1 MTQEQMRNLNTI
13 VETYGNDAQEDMA
26 IEECSELIKA
36 ILKFRRSDEKTAE
49 MRDAVIDEIAD
60 VQIMLTQLGIIFNCV
75 ERLKIELIS
84 KSIAR
89 WGELRKERQNV
100 MFVKSQDG
108 AVVLN
113 NDKVTEYS
121 TDSKYDGRY
130 KVAAL
135 VGESRVVIGRYSTKE
150 KCRMAISMLMDCY
163 TMNLL
168 FARGQDE
175 NPRDLVCEYVADQPL
190 GVFEM
195 PQEDEVYED
204 RTD

>member
-1 MTQEQMRNLNTI
+1 
-13 VETYGNDAQEDMA
+13 
-26 IEECSELIKA
+26 
-36 ILKFRRSDEKTAE
+36 
-49 MRDAVIDEIAD
+49 
-60 VQIMLTQLGIIFNCV
+60 
-75 ERLKIELIS
+75 
-84 KSIAR
+84 
-89 WGELRKERQNV
+89 

-135 VGESRVVIGRYSTKE
+135 VGQNRVVIGRYSTKE

-168 FARGQDE
+168 FERGQDE

-195 PQEDEVYED
+195 PQEDEIEQED
-204 RTD
+204 TMSKEFYRGEIFYIRNESEYSGNVQGGVDLR

>member
-1 MTQEQMRNLNTI
+1 
-13 VETYGNDAQEDMA
+13 
-26 IEECSELIKA
+26 
-36 ILKFRRSDEKTAE
+36 
-49 MRDAVIDEIAD
+49 
-60 VQIMLTQLGIIFNCV
+60 
-75 ERLKIELIS
+75 
-84 KSIAR
+84 
-89 WGELRKERQNV
+89 

-168 FARGQDE
+168 FERGQDE
-175 NPRDLVCEYVADQPL
+175 NPRDLVCECVADQPL

>member
-1 MTQEQMRNLNTI
+1 MTQKQLRDLNTI
-13 VETYGNDAQEDMA
+13 VETYGSDKQEDMA

-36 ILKFRRSDEKTAE
+36 ILKFRRSNAKDSDL
-49 MRDAVIDEIAD
+49 RDAVIDEIAD

-75 ERLKIELIS
+75 EEVNERIDFKID
-84 KSIAR
+84 
-89 WGELRKERQNV
+89 RQ
-100 MFVKSQDG
+100 MGRIQDG

-135 VGESRVVIGRYSTKE
+135 VGENRVVIGRYSTKE

-168 FARGQDE
+168 FERGQDE

-195 PQEDEVYED
+195 PQEDEIE
-204 RTD
+204 

>member
-1 MTQEQMRNLNTI
+1 
-13 VETYGNDAQEDMA
+13 
-26 IEECSELIKA
+26 
-36 ILKFRRSDEKTAE
+36 
-49 MRDAVIDEIAD
+49 
-60 VQIMLTQLGIIFNCV
+60 
-75 ERLKIELIS
+75 
-84 KSIAR
+84 
-89 WGELRKERQNV
+89 

-108 AVVLN
+108 VVVLN

-168 FARGQDE
+168 FERGQDE
-175 NPRDLVCEYVADQPL
+175 NPRDLYVNMWRINHL
-190 GVFEM
+190 ECSRCHRRM
-195 PQEDEVYED
+195 KSNR
-204 RTD
+204 RTL

>member
-1 MTQEQMRNLNTI
+1 
-13 VETYGNDAQEDMA
+13 
-26 IEECSELIKA
+26 
-36 ILKFRRSDEKTAE
+36 
-49 MRDAVIDEIAD
+49 
-60 VQIMLTQLGIIFNCV
+60 
-75 ERLKIELIS
+75 
-84 KSIAR
+84 
-89 WGELRKERQNV
+89 

-135 VGESRVVIGRYSTKE
+135 VGESRVVIGKYSTKE

-168 FARGQDE
+168 FERGQDE

>member
-1 MTQEQMRNLNTI
+1 
-13 VETYGNDAQEDMA
+13 
-26 IEECSELIKA
+26 
-36 ILKFRRSDEKTAE
+36 
-49 MRDAVIDEIAD
+49 
-60 VQIMLTQLGIIFNCV
+60 
-75 ERLKIELIS
+75 
-84 KSIAR
+84 
-89 WGELRKERQNV
+89 

-135 VGESRVVIGRYSTKE
+135 VGENRVVIGRYSTKE

-168 FARGQDE
+168 FERGQDE

-195 PQEDEVYED
+195 PQEDEIEQED
-204 RTD
+204 TMSKEFYRGEIFYIRNESEYSGNVQGGVDRR

>member
-1 MTQEQMRNLNTI
+1 
-13 VETYGNDAQEDMA
+13 
-26 IEECSELIKA
+26 
-36 ILKFRRSDEKTAE
+36 
-49 MRDAVIDEIAD
+49 
-60 VQIMLTQLGIIFNCV
+60 
-75 ERLKIELIS
+75 
-84 KSIAR
+84 
-89 WGELRKERQNV
+89 

-135 VGESRVVIGRYSTKE
+135 VGENRVVIGRYSTKE

-168 FARGQDE
+168 FERGQDE

-195 PQEDEVYED
+195 PQEDEIEQED
-204 RTD
+204 TMNKEFYRGEIFYIRNESEYSGNVQGVSGLFG

>member
-1 MTQEQMRNLNTI
+1 MTQKQLRDLNTI
-13 VETYGNDAQEDMA
+13 VETYGSDKQEDMA

-36 ILKFRRSDEKTAE
+36 ILKFRRSNAKDSDL
-49 MRDAVIDEIAD
+49 RDAVIDEIAD

-75 ERLKIELIS
+75 EEVNERIDFKID
-84 KSIAR
+84 R
-89 WGELRKERQNV
+89 WVGLRKERQNV

-113 NDKVTEYS
+113 NDRVTEYS

-135 VGESRVVIGRYSTKE
+135 VGENRVVIGRYSTKE

-168 FARGQDE
+168 FERGQDE

-195 PQEDEVYED
+195 PQEDEIE
-204 RTD
+204 

>member
-1 MTQEQMRNLNTI
+1 
-13 VETYGNDAQEDMA
+13 
-26 IEECSELIKA
+26 
-36 ILKFRRSDEKTAE
+36 
-49 MRDAVIDEIAD
+49 
-60 VQIMLTQLGIIFNCV
+60 
-75 ERLKIELIS
+75 
-84 KSIAR
+84 
-89 WGELRKERQNV
+89 

-121 TDSKYDGRY
+121 TD

-135 VGESRVVIGRYSTKE
+135 VGENRVVIGRYSTKE

-168 FARGQDE
+168 FDRGQDE

-195 PQEDEVYED
+195 PQEDEIE
-204 RTD
+204 